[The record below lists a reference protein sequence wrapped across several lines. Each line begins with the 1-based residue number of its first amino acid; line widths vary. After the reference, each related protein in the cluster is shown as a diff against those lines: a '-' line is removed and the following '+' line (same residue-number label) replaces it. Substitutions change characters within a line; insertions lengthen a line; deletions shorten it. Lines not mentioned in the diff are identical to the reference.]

1 MSSRTDLPDATDRHT
16 RGLRPEPMTPTQA
29 RQGFR
34 GRPVLIVLLAGIVLA
49 MLVWIPAEWWG
60 NAIAPENPSNEPVQE
75 QAPSPAQNTPAQNSP
90 ATARP

>member
-1 MSSRTDLPDATDRHT
+1 MSSRTDLPDADRRT
-16 RGLRPEPMTPTQA
+16 RGLRPEPVTATQA

-60 NAIAPENPSNEPVQE
+60 NSIAPENPSNEPVQQ
-75 QAPSPAQNTPAQNSP
+75 QAPSPAQNTPTP
-90 ATARP
+90 ARP

>member
-1 MSSRTDLPDATDRHT
+1 MTSRIDLPDTTDRRT
-16 RGLRPEPMTPTQA
+16 RGMRPEAVTPTEA

-60 NAIAPENPSNEPVQE
+60 NAIAPENPSNQPVQE
-75 QAPSPAQNTPAQNSP
+75 QAPSPAENNPAR
-90 ATARP
+90 T